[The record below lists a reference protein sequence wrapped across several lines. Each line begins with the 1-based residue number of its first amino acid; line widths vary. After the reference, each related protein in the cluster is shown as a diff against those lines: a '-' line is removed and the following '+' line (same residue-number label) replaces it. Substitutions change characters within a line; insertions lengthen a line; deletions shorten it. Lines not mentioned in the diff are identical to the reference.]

1 MIAAISARG
10 RTGLR
15 NSSVL
20 FGFLMLLAI
29 RAVASQAS
37 LAWDPSPD
45 PSVAGYVLYYGEAS
59 RSYMARVNVGSQTSY
74 TVPNLLEGHNYF
86 FAVAARNS
94 TGTESALS
102 NEASAFMAVSG
113 PVLGTV
119 LASATLPSSRAVQVG
134 SPLTIFATIINAG
147 SSVGT
152 GCSIGLNSNVPATF
166 GYQTTNPSTNALSGT
181 PNTPVNLVPG
191 ASQSFVLSL
200 TPSAPI
206 SATDVQFTFSCAN
219 SSPAGVLTGINT
231 LLLSASTTPTP
242 DVIALAATTTADG
255 IVTIPG
261 TSGTGAFAV
270 ASANVGSAGSITVTA
285 DTGGTAVPIGLSLCQ
300 TNPSTG
306 GCLQPAASSVPV
318 TVSSGATPTFSVF
331 IGGSGA
337 AVPFNPASNRVFLRF
352 RNSANGVVVGAT
364 SVAIKTQ

>member
-1 MIAAISARG
+1 MIAAISTRG

-45 PSVAGYVLYYGEAS
+45 PSVTGYVLYYGEAS
-59 RSYMARVNVGSQTSY
+59 RSYAASVDVGSQTSY
-74 TVPNLLEGHNYF
+74 TVPNLLEGHNYY

-119 LASATLPSSRAVQVG
+119 LTSATLPSSRAVQVG

-166 GYQTTNPSTNALSGT
+166 GYQTTNPSTNAVSGT
-181 PNTPVNLVPG
+181 PNTPVDIVPG

-206 SATDVQFTFSCAN
+206 NATDVQFTFSCAN

-242 DVIALAATTTADG
+242 DVIALSCDDERRRHRHHPRHFG
-255 IVTIPG
+255 NRRLRGRLRQRGQRRVDNRHRRHRQHGRPGSTIPL
-261 TSGTGAFAV
+261 SDQPEHRRL
-270 ASANVGSAGSITVTA
+270 SSAGSQFRTRHRHRRRNA
-285 DTGGTAVPIGLSLCQ
+285 DVRSLH
-300 TNPSTG
+300 P
-306 GCLQPAASSVPV
+306 
-318 TVSSGATPTFSVF
+318 
-331 IGGSGA
+331 
-337 AVPFNPASNRVFLRF
+337 RF
-352 RNSANGVVVGAT
+352 RCRRAVQSRQQPRIC
-364 SVAIKTQ
+364 AIS